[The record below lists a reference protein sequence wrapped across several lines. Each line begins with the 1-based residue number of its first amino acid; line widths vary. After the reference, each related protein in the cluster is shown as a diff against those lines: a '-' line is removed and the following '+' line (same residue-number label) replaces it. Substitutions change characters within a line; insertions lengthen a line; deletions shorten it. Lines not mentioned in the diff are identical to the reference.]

1 MDKRKWV
8 QALWAFAS
16 NAHVQGFWQGKIYK
30 GKLKNVCVPGLNCYS
45 CPGALGSCPIGAMQ
59 AVEGSTKYGFS
70 MYVTGFLVLMGLLCG
85 RFICGWLCPFGWIQ
99 ELLHKIPFKKIKVPA
114 RLNRILS
121 YFKYV
126 VLALFVII
134 LPIVTVNEFGIST
147 PYFCKYICPAGTLEA
162 GIPLL
167 ITNPMLRGAV
177 GFLFSWKMVI
187 LLAVIFF
194 SMMIFRPFC
203 RYVCPLGA
211 FYGLFNGISFYRYK
225 VDSEKCTKCGVCT
238 GACKMDIVPYEK
250 PNSAECIRCGDC
262 VKVCPHGAICGGF
275 SKVTGKKGTDK

>member
-1 MDKRKWV
+1 MDRRKWV

-30 GKLKNVCVPGLNCYS
+30 GKIKNLCVPGLNCYS
-45 CPGALGSCPIGAMQ
+45 CPGALGSCPIGSMQ
-59 AVEGSTKYGFS
+59 AVEGSTKYGIS
-70 MYVTGFLVLMGLLCG
+70 MYVTGFLVLVGLLCG

-114 RLNRILS
+114 GLNRILS
-121 YFKYV
+121 YLKYV

-134 LPIVTVNEFGIST
+134 LPIVTANEFGIST

-167 ITNPMLRGAV
+167 IANPMLRGAAK
-177 GFLFSWKMVI
+177 FLFSWKMVI
-187 LLAVIFF
+187 LLAVILF

-203 RYVCPLGA
+203 RYLCPLGA
-211 FYGLFNGISFYRYK
+211 FYGLFNGISIYRYR
-225 VDSEKCTKCGVCT
+225 VDSDKCTKCGVCS
-238 GACKMDIVPYEK
+238 GACKMDITPYEK
-250 PNSAECIRCGDC
+250 PNSPECIRCGDC
-262 VKVCPHGAICGGF
+262 VKACPHGAICGGF
-275 SKVTGKKGTDK
+275 GKK

>member
-16 NAHVQGFWQGKIYK
+16 NAHVQGFWQVKIYK

-45 CPGALGSCPIGAMQ
+45 CPGAIGSCPIGSMQ

-70 MYVTGFLVLMGLLCG
+70 MYVTGFLVLVGLLCG
-85 RFICGWLCPFGWIQ
+85 RFVCGWLCPFGWIQ

-114 RLNRILS
+114 GLNRILS

-126 VLALFVII
+126 VLMLFVII

-187 LLAVIFF
+187 LLAVILF

-225 VDSEKCTKCGVCT
+225 VDDEMCTKCGVCS

-250 PNSAECIRCGDC
+250 PNSPECIRCGDC
-262 VKVCPHGAICGGF
+262 VKACPHGAICGGRIR
-275 SKVTGKKGTDK
+275 KGMTNEKI

>member
-8 QALWAFAS
+8 QALWAFAT

-45 CPGALGSCPIGAMQ
+45 CPGAIGSCPIGAMQ

-70 MYVTGFLVLMGLLCG
+70 MYVLGFLVLVGLLLG
-85 RFICGWLCPFGWIQ
+85 RFVCGWLCPFGWIQ
-99 ELLHKIPFKKIKVPA
+99 ELLHKLPFKKIKVP
-114 RLNRILS
+114 RKINRVLS

-126 VLALFVII
+126 VLVLFVII

-187 LLAVIFF
+187 LLAVILF
-194 SMMIFRPFC
+194 SMMMFRPFC
-203 RYVCPLGA
+203 RYICPLGA
-211 FYGLFNGISFYRYK
+211 VYGLFNGISIYRYH
-225 VDSEKCTKCGVCT
+225 VDGEKCVRCGVCS

-250 PNSAECIRCGDC
+250 PNSPECIRCGDC
-262 VKVCPHGAICGGF
+262 VKACPHGAICGGIGRKG
-275 SKVTGKKGTDK
+275 SGK

>member
-8 QALWAFAS
+8 QALWAFAT

-45 CPGALGSCPIGAMQ
+45 CPGAIGSCPIGAMQ
-59 AVEGSTKYGFS
+59 SVEGSTKYGFS
-70 MYVTGFLVLMGLLCG
+70 MYVLGFLVLVGLLLG
-85 RFICGWLCPFGWIQ
+85 RFVCGWLCPLGWIQ

-187 LLAVIFF
+187 LLAVILF
-194 SMMIFRPFC
+194 SMMMFRPFC
-203 RYVCPLGA
+203 RYICPLGA
-211 FYGLFNGISFYRYK
+211 FYGLFNGISLYRYK
-225 VDSEKCTKCGVCT
+225 VDAEKCVGCGVCS

-250 PNSAECIRCGDC
+250 PNSPECIRCGEC
-262 VKVCPHGAICGGF
+262 VKACPHGAIC
-275 SKVTGKKGTDK
+275 SSLKKK

>member
-30 GKLKNVCVPGLNCYS
+30 GKLKNACVPGLNCYS

-59 AVEGSTKYGFS
+59 SVEGSTKYGIS
-70 MYVTGFLVLMGLLCG
+70 MYVTGFLVFVGLLLG
-85 RFICGWLCPFGWIQ
+85 RFVCGWLCPFGWIQ
-99 ELLHKIPFKKIKVPA
+99 ELLHKIPFKKIKVPEG
-114 RLNRILS
+114 LNRILS

-187 LLAVIFF
+187 LLAVILF

-203 RYVCPLGA
+203 RYICPLGA
-211 FYGLFNGISFYRYK
+211 FYGLFNGISLYRYR
-225 VDSEKCTKCGVCT
+225 VDADKCTACGVCSR
-238 GACKMDIVPYEK
+238 ACKMDIEPFKK
-250 PNSAECIRCGDC
+250 PNSPECIRCGDC
-262 VKVCPHGAICGGF
+262 LKACPHGAICAGF
-275 SKVTGKKGTDK
+275 KKSG

>member
-70 MYVTGFLVLMGLLCG
+70 MYVTGFLVLVGLLCG

-114 RLNRILS
+114 RVNRILS

-187 LLAVIFF
+187 LLVVILF

-250 PNSAECIRCGDC
+250 PNSPECIRCGDC
-262 VKVCPHGAICGGF
+262 AKACPHGAICGGF
-275 SKVTGKKGTDK
+275 SSGRGKKGTDK

>member
-1 MDKRKWV
+1 MDRRKWV

-16 NAHVQGFWQGKIYK
+16 NSHVQGFWQGKIYK
-30 GKLKNVCVPGLNCYS
+30 GRIKNLCVPGLNCYS
-45 CPGALGSCPIGAMQ
+45 CPGAIGSCPIGSMQ
-59 AVEGSTKYGFS
+59 AVEGSTRYGFS
-70 MYVTGFLVLMGLLCG
+70 MYVTGFLVLVGLLCG

-99 ELLHKIPFKKIKVPA
+99 ELLHKLPFKKIKVPV

-187 LLAVIFF
+187 LLAVILF
-194 SMMIFRPFC
+194 SMMFFRPFC
-203 RYVCPLGA
+203 RYLCPLGA
-211 FYGLFNGISFYRYK
+211 FYGLFNGISIYRYR
-225 VDSEKCTKCGVCT
+225 VDSDKCTKCGVCT
-238 GACKMDIVPYEK
+238 GACKMDITPYET

-262 VKVCPHGAICGGF
+262 VKACPHGAICSGF
-275 SKVTGKKGTDK
+275 KKK

>member
-1 MDKRKWV
+1 LDKRKWV

-70 MYVTGFLVLMGLLCG
+70 MYVTGFLVLVGLLCG

-114 RLNRILS
+114 RVNRILS

-177 GFLFSWKMVI
+177 DFLFSWKMVI
-187 LLAVIFF
+187 LLAVILF

-238 GACKMDIVPYEK
+238 GACKMDIIPYEK
-250 PNSAECIRCGDC
+250 PNSPECIRCGDC
-262 VKVCPHGAICGGF
+262 VKACPHGAICGGT
-275 SKVTGKKGTDK
+275 SKKGTNK

>member
-8 QALWAFAS
+8 QAIWAFAS

-30 GKLKNVCVPGLNCYS
+30 GKMKNVCVPGLNCYS
-45 CPGALGSCPIGAMQ
+45 CPGALGSCPIGSMQ

-70 MYVTGFLVLMGLLCG
+70 MYVLGFLVLVGLLCG
-85 RFICGWLCPFGWIQ
+85 RFICGWLCPFGLIQ

-167 ITNPMLRGAV
+167 ITNPMLRGAA

-187 LLAVIFF
+187 LLAVILF

-203 RYVCPLGA
+203 RYICPLGA
-211 FYGLFNGISFYRYK
+211 FYGLFNGISIYRYS
-225 VDSEKCTKCGVCT
+225 VDSDKCTKCGVCSR
-238 GACKMDIVPYEK
+238 ACKMDIVPYEK
-250 PNSAECIRCGDC
+250 PNSPECIRCGEC
-262 VKVCPHGAICGGF
+262 VKACPHKAICGGL
-275 SKVTGKKGTDK
+275 KKK